1 MSEIVIED
9 KSAKKRQSKKNISTK
24 SEVVAETEKRII
36 YLESELPGIPEIID
50 AYSGDLYKEEM
61 LELANPPSHS
71 IEVRG
76 EFNSNLDSR
85 IPEAKNKK
93 TLQERF
99 YDKKIATLIKVSN
112 WVTKLYAIERPFF
125 TRIVFT
131 RIGGEEENFI
141 TDEYFQ
147 EKVSSLSKFSRKK
160 LMKNNKISED
170 ELNFLTFGRFKYPFI
185 MKGEKEWSKLE
196 KNARSFIDKD
206 WISEDIKGN
215 FKINVGKIYSYRET
229 IIFPTQYKEVIFQKI
244 SHTKPVFNFL
254 KKIQKKAQREIKIY
268 NLAQIKKL
276 PFSQFLNANNQQ
288 VSEND
293 ARVSKLIKKKPIELV
308 KKIRKK

>member
-1 MSEIVIED
+1 MSEIVFEE
-9 KSAKKRQSKKNISTK
+9 KAAKKRQSKKNISTK
-24 SEVVAETEKRII
+24 SEVFAETEKRII
-36 YLESELPGIPEIID
+36 YLESELSGIPEIID
-50 AYSGDLYKEEM
+50 GLSGKLYKEEM
-61 LELANPPSHS
+61 LELANSSHS
-71 IEVRG
+71 IEVSG
-76 EFNSNLDSR
+76 EFNSFLDSR
-85 IPEAKNKK
+85 IPETKNKK
-93 TLQERF
+93 TLKECL
-99 YDKKIATLIKVSN
+99 YDKKIATLIKLSN
-112 WVTKLYAIERPFF
+112 WVSKLYAIEGPF
-125 TRIVFT
+125 FT
-131 RIGGEEENFI
+131 RIGGEEDNFI

-147 EKVSSLSKFSRKK
+147 KKVSSLRKFSRKK

-185 MKGEKEWSKLE
+185 TKGEKEWSKLE

-229 IIFPTQYKEVIFQKI
+229 IIFPTQYKKVIFRKI

-254 KKIQKKAQREIKIY
+254 KKIQKKAQGEIKIH

-276 PFSQFLNANNQQ
+276 PFSQFLNVNSPQ

-293 ARVSKLIKKKPIELV
+293 ARVSKLIKKKPIKYM
-308 KKIRKK
+308 KKK

>member
-1 MSEIVIED
+1 MSEILLED

-24 SEVVAETEKRII
+24 SEVLAETEKRII
-36 YLESELPGIPEIID
+36 YLESELSGIPEIID
-50 AYSGDLYKEEM
+50 GFSGELYKEEM
-61 LELANPPSHS
+61 LALANSSHS
-71 IEVRG
+71 IEVSG
-76 EFNSNLDSR
+76 EFNSFLDSR
-85 IPEAKNKK
+85 IPETKNKK
-93 TLQERF
+93 NLQEYL

-112 WVTKLYAIERPFF
+112 WVSKLYAIEGPF
-125 TRIVFT
+125 FT
-131 RIGGEEENFI
+131 RIGGEEANFI

-147 EKVSSLSKFSRKK
+147 EKVSNLSKFSRKK

-229 IIFPTQYKEVIFQKI
+229 IIFPTRYKEVIFQKI

-254 KKIQKKAQREIKIY
+254 KKIQKKAQREIKIH

-276 PFSQFLNANNQQ
+276 PFSQFLNANNPQ

-293 ARVSKLIKKKPIELV
+293 ERVSKLIKKQPIKLV
-308 KKIRKK
+308 KKNYKK

>member
-1 MSEIVIED
+1 MSEIVFED

-24 SEVVAETEKRII
+24 SEVLAETEKRII
-36 YLESELPGIPEIID
+36 YLESELSGIPEIID
-50 AYSGDLYKEEM
+50 GFSGELYKEEM
-61 LELANPPSHS
+61 LELADSSHS
-71 IEVRG
+71 IEVSG
-76 EFNSNLDSR
+76 EFNSFLDSR
-85 IPEAKNKK
+85 IPDAKNKK
-93 TLQERF
+93 TLQEYL

-112 WVTKLYAIERPFF
+112 WVSKLYAIEEPFF
-125 TRIVFT
+125 TGIVV
-131 RIGGEEENFI
+131 IPGDNFI

-147 EKVSSLSKFSRKK
+147 KKVSSLSKFSRKK

-229 IIFPTQYKEVIFQKI
+229 IIFPTQYKKVIFQKI

-254 KKIQKKAQREIKIY
+254 KKIQKKAQREIKIH

-276 PFSQFLNANNQQ
+276 PFSQFLNANNPQ

-293 ARVSKLIKKKPIELV
+293 ERVSKLIKKEPIKLM
-308 KKIRKK
+308 KKNYKK

>member
-1 MSEIVIED
+1 MSEIVFEE
-9 KSAKKRQSKKNISTK
+9 KAAKKRQSKKNISTK
-24 SEVVAETEKRII
+24 SEVLAETEKRII

-50 AYSGDLYKEEM
+50 GFSGELYKEEM
-61 LELANPPSHS
+61 LALANFPSHS
-71 IEVRG
+71 IEVSG
-76 EFNSNLDSR
+76 EFNSFLDSR
-85 IPEAKNKK
+85 IPETKNKK
-93 TLQERF
+93 TLQEYL

-112 WVTKLYAIERPFF
+112 WVSKLYAIERPFF
-125 TRIVFT
+125 TSIE
-131 RIGGEEENFI
+131 IIPEKNFI

-185 MKGEKEWSKLE
+185 IKGEKEWSKLE

-229 IIFPTQYKEVIFQKI
+229 IIFPTQYKEVLLKKI
-244 SHTKPVFNFL
+244 SHTKIVFNFL
-254 KKIQKKAQREIKIY
+254 KKIQKKAQKEIKIH

-276 PFSQFLNANNQQ
+276 PFSQFLNVNNPQ

-293 ARVSKLIKKKPIELV
+293 VRVSKLIKKQPIKCI
-308 KKIRKK
+308 KKNYKK

>member
-1 MSEIVIED
+1 M
-9 KSAKKRQSKKNISTK
+9 
-24 SEVVAETEKRII
+24 
-36 YLESELPGIPEIID
+36 
-50 AYSGDLYKEEM
+50 
-61 LELANPPSHS
+61 
-71 IEVRG
+71 
-76 EFNSNLDSR
+76 
-85 IPEAKNKK
+85 
-93 TLQERF
+93 
-99 YDKKIATLIKVSN
+99 IKVSN
-112 WVTKLYAIERPFF
+112 WVSKIYAIEGPF
-125 TRIVFT
+125 FT
-131 RIGGEEENFI
+131 RIGGEEANFI

-254 KKIQKKAQREIKIY
+254 KKIQKKAQREIKIH

-276 PFSQFLNANNQQ
+276 PFSQFLNVYNPQ
-288 VSEND
+288 VSDND